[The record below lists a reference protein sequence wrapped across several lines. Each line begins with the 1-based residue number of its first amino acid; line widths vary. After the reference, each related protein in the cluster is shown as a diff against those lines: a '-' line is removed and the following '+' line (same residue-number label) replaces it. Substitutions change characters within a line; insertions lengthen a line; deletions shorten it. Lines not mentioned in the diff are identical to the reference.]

1 MADGATGSPRLL
13 SWHPITGVLE
23 FSPMH
28 LLALVMV
35 TLAVAARAQ
44 QLSCDVAP
52 EQELPNC
59 HFTVRSNYAL
69 HGRVHTVRVMRQELS
84 PDPRPPRPNTP
95 TLSIQEPG
103 VWVVFSPDGDII
115 ENAGRLSPDG
125 SPLDPTSERT
135 MTAGSK
141 TIVISGTAG
150 DPESFRREES
160 FAPDGT
166 LIEEVAYQHENLLS
180 RYVHGEDSTTGS
192 IEDTTYDADGN
203 EISHSTERSDKRGRV
218 VETIVFNLGRL
229 VLHICDSYDETSDGD
244 PELISRAWFDKN
256 CSRFREIMLRH
267 GEAVSWWQRPN
278 CDELCQPDHGVGLN
292 FAFEHSVYYEFQP
305 GGSLLTT
312 IQHHKGLYGNIDNDD
327 VERLNQDGKMLEK
340 IAYRYVRDKL
350 GNWTERT
357 ASVLDPATGQM
368 VDVRLDKRDLT
379 YY

>member
-1 MADGATGSPRLL
+1 
-13 SWHPITGVLE
+13 
-23 FSPMH
+23 MH
-28 LLALVMV
+28 LLALVLV
-35 TLAVAARAQ
+35 TLAITTRAQ
-44 QLSCDVAP
+44 QLPCDVAP

-69 HGRVHTVRVMRQELS
+69 HGRVHSVRVMRQELS
-84 PDPRPPRPNTP
+84 PDPRTRRSNTP

-103 VWVVFSPDGDII
+103 VWVVFSPDGDMI

-125 SPLDPTSERT
+125 CPLDTTREKK
-135 MTAGSK
+135 MTDGSK

-150 DPESFRREES
+150 DPEAFRREDS

-180 RYVHGEDSTTGS
+180 RYVHKQDSATGS

-203 EISHSTERSDKRGRV
+203 EISHSTERSDKRGGV
-218 VETIVFNLGRL
+218 VETIVFNQGQL
-229 VLHICDSYDETSDGD
+229 VLHVCDSYGETSDGD
-244 PELISRAWFDKN
+244 DDSELISRAWFDKN
-256 CSRFREIMLRH
+256 GSRFREIMLRH
-267 GEAVSWWQRPN
+267 GEAVSWWQQPN
-278 CDELCQPDHGVGLN
+278 CDGLCQPYHGVALN
-292 FAFEHSVYYEFQP
+292 FAFDHWVYYEFQP
-305 GGSLLTT
+305 DGSLLTT
-312 IQHHKGLYGNIDNDD
+312 IQQHKGLYGNIDNDD

-340 IAYRYVRDKL
+340 ITYRYVRDKF

>member
-1 MADGATGSPRLL
+1 
-13 SWHPITGVLE
+13 
-23 FSPMH
+23 MH
-28 LLALVMV
+28 LLALVLV
-35 TLAVAARAQ
+35 TLAITARAQ
-44 QLSCDVAP
+44 QLPCDVAP

-69 HGRVHTVRVMRQELS
+69 HGRVHSVRVMRQELS
-84 PDPRPPRPNTP
+84 PDPRTRRSNTP

-103 VWVVFSPDGDII
+103 VWVVFSPDGDMI

-125 SPLDPTSERT
+125 SPLDTTREKK
-135 MTAGSK
+135 MTDGSK
-141 TIVISGTAG
+141 IIVISGTAG
-150 DPESFRREES
+150 DPEAFRREDS

-166 LIEEVAYQHENLLS
+166 LIEEGAYQHENLLS
-180 RYVHGEDSTTGS
+180 RYVHKQDSATGS

-203 EISHSTERSDKRGRV
+203 EISHSTERSDRRGGV
-218 VETIVFNLGRL
+218 VETIVFNQGQL
-229 VLHICDSYDETSDGD
+229 VLHVCDSYGETSDGD
-244 PELISRAWFDKN
+244 DDSELISRAWFDKN
-256 CSRFREIMLRH
+256 GSRFREIMLRH

-278 CDELCQPDHGVGLN
+278 CDGLCQPYHGVALN
-292 FAFEHSVYYEFQP
+292 FAFDHWVYYEFQP
-305 GGSLLTT
+305 DGSLLTT
-312 IQHHKGLYGNIDNDD
+312 IQQHKGLYGNIDNDD

-340 IAYRYVRDKL
+340 ITYRYVRDKF